1 MAFATIIE
9 GTRFT
14 FPDLKSLMAKATPER
29 SGDQLAGI
37 AADGPV
43 ERLAAQ
49 IALADLP
56 LKVFLAEE
64 LIPSEEDEVS
74 DLIARRHDR
83 AAFAPISSLTVGA
96 FREWL
101 LSTTAEPAALA
112 ALAPGLTPEMV
123 AAVAKI
129 CRLQDLVAIAA
140 KRPVVTRFRSTLGL
154 PGRLSTRNQPN
165 HPTDSSEGILV

>member
-1 MAFATIIE
+1 MAYATTIE

-14 FPDLKSLMAKATPER
+14 FPDLRSLLAKATPER
-29 SGDQLAGI
+29 SGDQLAGLG
-37 AADGPV
+37 AEGPV

-56 LKVFLAEE
+56 LKTFLAEE

-83 AAFAPISSLTVGA
+83 NAFAPVASLTVGA

-101 LSTTAEPAALA
+101 LAPAADAAALA
-112 ALAPGLTPEMV
+112 ALATGLTPEMV
-123 AAVAKI
+123 AAVSKI
-129 CRLQDLVAIAA
+129 SW
-140 KRPVVTRFRSTLGL
+140 RS
-154 PGRLSTRNQPN
+154 PPSGRW
-165 HPTDSSEGILV
+165 